1 MENKIFKLLMLCMFV
16 FFAFQPFAQVQV
28 SGTVQDNT
36 GESLPG
42 VSILIKGTAQGVVS
56 DMNGQY
62 SINAP
67 SNQSVLVFSF
77 VGMETQEVDVNG
89 RSVINVQMSPSTI
102 GVDEVVVTA
111 LGISREK
118 RSLGYSVGEVDGE
131 ALQRVA
137 QDNVLN
143 SLSGKVPGLTINQ
156 TGVAGSTVSVVIRGA
171 NSLTTDNQPLFVI
184 DGVPVANKLNNVSMM
199 GSDNQID
206 YGNTISDL
214 NSDDIAEITVLK
226 GPSAAALYGTRAGN
240 GVILITTKSG
250 KGAQE
255 LGVTISSNTRFEVAT
270 ELLKFH
276 YKYANGE
283 RNHILTEGSAYWGGP
298 QLDAGI
304 ISPQWGLDEPAELRS
319 YPNNMRDFLNTG
331 VTTNNNI
338 AVYNGNDRGN
348 FRISYNNMSM
358 QGMIPNHDRYNHS
371 LKTNLNYN
379 IFDNLTFSSN
389 VTIANTFSND
399 IPSTGDRRN
408 NPLEA
413 VYVNPHI
420 PLSRMKD
427 YWLPGQE
434 GIQQKG
440 LPDYDN
446 PYFIAYGMSN
456 AFSRD
461 RVFGNVA
468 LTYELTDDLS
478 VTGRYSLDRFQ
489 EERETKIPFSAYRM
503 EKGNYSLQNIFFQ
516 EYNTDVLATWKNASD
531 NWDVNISAGGNIMRR
546 RGNESFVGSGGDRNN
561 GLVIPGIYN
570 LGNIPL
576 DNISVNS
583 SEFQKA
589 IYSLYGLASIGFRN
603 IVYFD
608 LTGRNDWSSTLP
620 ESHRSYFY
628 PSASVSWLVNNT
640 FNLPEAVSLFKLRG
654 GWAKVGNDTDPYRLQ
669 TTLSTGTW
677 NSLITESVPGVLLN
691 PDLKPE
697 ESTSIEGGFDLN
709 LFTNRVRLSATY
721 YTQDNV
727 NQIFSVP
734 LPLSSGYN
742 SKLINAGLI
751 RSEGWELT
759 VGGTPV
765 DVPNGLKWDIDF
777 NLSQNHTTVVEL
789 TDDLEFVQIWSEN
802 AGAWS
807 FIGDR
812 IGDIYTYGI
821 AQVRDPNSPYY
832 RYPIL
837 SNDGQWINM
846 NQQKDWQKVGNF
858 NPDLLVGMQTAV
870 SFKRWNLSASLDWRM
885 GGEFVSYTYRYGES
899 DWKSQRQL
907 DQLIPGGLM
916 SPQDLVEYLKS
927 DPENNIIPQ
936 NGRFPRV
943 GGHTQETGGMQ
954 LPDGYYDGAFIPGVI
969 QVAGADTPDDFS
981 DDQYVE
987 NLGGPGTV
995 VAPITDTYPWSY
1007 NRNITFDASFIKLR
1021 ELSLSYRLPDLGAV
1035 KNASVAIYTGNL
1047 ILWTKAKIGIDPE
1060 RAFQANSGNQGNT
1073 VSQFKQGFERQN
1085 VMPWTAS
1092 GGIRLNFSF

>member
-1 MENKIFKLLMLCMFV
+1 MENKIFKMLMLGMFV
-16 FFAFQPFAQVQV
+16 LFAFQSFAQMQV
-28 SGTVQDNT
+28 SGTVQDDT

-42 VSILIKGTAQGVVS
+42 VSIQIKGTTQGVVT
-56 DMNGQY
+56 DMDGQY
-62 SINAP
+62 SINVPNDQAI
-67 SNQSVLVFSF
+67 LVFSF

-89 RSVINVQMSPSTI
+89 RTVINVQMAPSTI

-118 RSLGYSVGEVDGE
+118 RSLGYSVGEVEGE

-156 TGVAGSTVSVVIRGA
+156 TGIAGSTVSVVIRGA

-184 DGVPVANKLNNVSMM
+184 DGVPVANKLNNISMM

-250 KGAQE
+250 KGARE
-255 LGVTISSNTRFEVAT
+255 MGVTISSNTRFEVAT
-270 ELLKFH
+270 ELLKLH

-283 RNHILTEGSAYWGGP
+283 RNHVLTEGSAYWGGP
-298 QLDAGI
+298 NLDAGI
-304 ISPQWGLDEPAELRS
+304 IAPQWGLDEPAELRS

-331 VTTNNNI
+331 VTTSNNI
-338 AVYNGNDRGN
+338 AVFNGSDRGN

-358 QGMIPNHDRYNHS
+358 QGMIPNHDRFNHS
-371 LKTNLNYN
+371 LKTNLSYN
-379 IFDNLTFSSN
+379 IFDDLTFTSN
-389 VTIANTFSND
+389 VTIANTYSND

-413 VYVNPHI
+413 VYVNSHI
-420 PLSRMKD
+420 PISRMKD

-434 GIQQKG
+434 GIQQKA

-468 LTYELTDDLS
+468 LTYEFTKDLS
-478 VTGRYSLDRFQ
+478 VTGRYSLDRFK

-516 EYNTDVLATWKNASD
+516 EYNADVLATWKNTTD
-531 NWDVNISAGGNIMRR
+531 NLDINISAGGNIMKRQ
-546 RGNESFVGSGGDRNN
+546 GSESFVGSGGDRNN

-576 DNISVNS
+576 DNITVNS
-583 SEFQKA
+583 SLFRKA
-589 IYSLYGLASIGFRN
+589 IYSVYGLASIGFRN
-603 IVYFD
+603 IVYLD

-640 FNLPEAVSLFKLRG
+640 FELPEAFSLFKLRG

-669 TTLSTGTW
+669 TTLATGTW
-677 NSLITESVPGVLLN
+677 NSLVTEAVPGVLLN
-691 PDLKPE
+691 SDLKPE

-709 LFTNRVRLSATY
+709 LYTNRVRLSATY
-721 YTQDNV
+721 YKEDNV

-734 LPLSSGYN
+734 LPLSSGYS

-765 DVPNGLKWDIDF
+765 DVPDGLRWDVDF
-777 NLSQNHTTVVEL
+777 NFSQNHTTVVEL

-807 FIGDR
+807 FIGDQ

-821 AQVRDPNSPYY
+821 AQVQDPNSPYY

-837 SNDGQWINM
+837 GNDGQWIRL
-846 NQQKDWQKVGNF
+846 NQQEDWEKVGNF

-870 SFKRWNLSASLDWRM
+870 SYKRWNLSASLDWRI

-916 SPQDLVEYLKS
+916 SPQELVDYLKS
-927 DPENNIIPQ
+927 DPENNIIPR
-936 NGRFPRV
+936 NGKFPRV
-943 GGHTQETGGMQ
+943 GGHTQETGGMR

-981 DDQYVE
+981 DDQFVE

-995 VAPITDTYPWSY
+995 LAPITDTYPWSY
-1007 NRNITFDASFIKLR
+1007 NRNVTFDASFIKLR
-1021 ELSLSYRLPDLGAV
+1021 ELSLSYSLPDIGV
-1035 KNASVAIYTGNL
+1035 IKNASVAIYTGNL
-1047 ILWTKAKIGIDPE
+1047 MLWTKAKIGIDPE
-1060 RAFQANSGNQGNT
+1060 RAFQANSGTQGNT